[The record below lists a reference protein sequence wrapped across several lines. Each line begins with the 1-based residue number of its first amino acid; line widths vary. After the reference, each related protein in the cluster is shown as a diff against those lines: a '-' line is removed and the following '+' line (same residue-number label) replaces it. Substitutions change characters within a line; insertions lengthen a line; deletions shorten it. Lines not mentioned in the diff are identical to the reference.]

1 MTAPQGPGWP
11 GQPGPQG
18 PYQPGPPYPRQQP
31 YPYPPQQP
39 PPAPPRPRR
48 GRTALIVSLV
58 VVLVAGLGVGGWAL
72 FGGGGADSSQA
83 GGGKGQERTE
93 ADVVKMDPKKLLD
106 ELITTLLTQ
115 PVVHTR
121 IESVV
126 LSQIAPYLAGQ
137 PYEGKI
143 VEGGFDYRQRK
154 MNFLDETNAC
164 VDGAKRR
171 VRYDGAIAE
180 AGPCDPIKGVEM
192 GGKIG
197 NGLFPGGMNETQ
209 AQAFLAYLHKSE
221 GFLNPGKPTVV
232 PREGKQYVR
241 FPVVFSVVET
251 SSGRAGSQIFIWAF
265 QQTKLSFDDHPYYP
279 MGNSSGT
286 TEMVFYLDPKTLLPA
301 YSEQL
306 SYEPKYDP
314 TGAEGSARRV
324 EYLWDGKLPVPET
337 SQLGKPKGPSWP
349 SERLKPG
356 QLK

>member
-1 MTAPQGPGWP
+1 MTAPPGPGWH

-18 PYQPGPPYPRQQP
+18 PYQPQQP
-31 YPYPPQQP
+31 YPYPQQYPPQP
-39 PPAPPRPRR
+39 PPPQPRR

-58 VVLVAGLGVGGWAL
+58 VVLVAGLGIGGWAL
-72 FGGGGADSSQA
+72 LSGGGAEKPGASQA
-83 GGGKGQERTE
+83 EGGKGKKELTE
-93 ADVVKMDPKKLLD
+93 ADIAKTDPKKLLD
-106 ELITTLLTQ
+106 DTIMAQLTQ

-121 IESVV
+121 IDSIA
-126 LSQIAPYLAGQ
+126 LSRIGPYLAGQ

-143 VEGGFDYRQRK
+143 VEGGFDYKQRK
-154 MNFLDETNAC
+154 MNFLDDTNAC

-197 NGLFPGGMNETQ
+197 NGLIPGGMNETQ
-209 AQAFLAYLHKSE
+209 AQAFLAYLNKAE
-221 GFLNPGKPTVV
+221 GFLNPGKPTMVS
-232 PREGKQYVR
+232 REGKQYVR
-241 FPVVFSVVET
+241 FPVAFNVVET

-306 SYEPKYDP
+306 SYEPKVDP

-337 SQLGKPKGPSWP
+337 SQLGKPTAPSWP
-349 SERLKPG
+349 SERLKAG